1 MIQRDFVPAV
11 PMPPHTPETWPFW
24 DAAREGRLLVSRC
37 RSCGER
43 HFCRASSC
51 PACQSKDL
59 EWVESSGRGTIH
71 SFVAA
76 HRPASRPNPSSPNP
90 RVIAVIQLEEGLRM
104 MADLIGIES
113 ESEVSVDMP
122 VEIVFRAITDDFILF
137 SFRPAA
143 SG

>member
-1 MIQRDFVPAV
+1 MIQQDFVPAV
-11 PMPPHTPETWPFW
+11 PLPPHTPETQPFW
-24 DAAREGRLLVSRC
+24 DAARKGRLLVSRC
-37 RSCGER
+37 KNCDAR

-59 EWVESSGRGTIH
+59 EWVESGGRGTIH
-71 SFVAA
+71 SFVTA
-76 HRPASRPNPSSPNP
+76 HRPASRLNPFSLNP

-113 ESEVSVDMP
+113 EAEVSVDMP
-122 VEIVFRAITDDFILF
+122 VEIVFRAVTDDLIHF

-143 SG
+143 SR